1 MLLPPGIALR
11 WLCPLISVRIKTVRT
26 LFSDNIQELGSGCL
40 LLRQPFLLFRDKL
53 RKMSQDIRNIAIIAH
68 VDHGKTTLVDAM
80 LKQSGIF
87 RSNQAVIERVMDSN
101 DLERE
106 RGITILAKN
115 TALFFHDTKINIVD
129 TPGHSDFGGEVE
141 RALRMVDGVVMLVD
155 ASEGPLP
162 QTRYV
167 LQKALASKLPP
178 IVVLNKIDRP
188 DARPKEVLDEI
199 YDLFIDLD
207 ATEDQLDFPV
217 IYTNAREGIA
227 HREPGDSSKDLLPLF
242 EAIVNKIAAPPGDP
256 EGNLKIQVMN
266 LDYSEFLGRIAIG
279 RVFNGTMRRGETVSI
294 RKLDGKLVSTRI
306 TKLYT
311 FRGLERD
318 EAEAVGAGDLVAIA
332 GVEGIQIGEGI
343 TSNDAPCEFEPL
355 LIDEPTLAMIF
366 TVNSSPLS
374 GREGSYLTSR
384 DLRDR
389 LAKELLTN
397 VSIRVEDTDTP
408 ESFRVLGRGEL
419 QLAILIETMR
429 REGFELMVGKPEIV
443 VRTENGKRLEPL
455 ERLVID
461 VPESF
466 IGIILETV
474 GSRRGEMMKMSNHGS
489 GRVRLDFKI
498 PSRGLIGLRSQLLTD
513 TRGTALIHS
522 IFEGWV
528 DYGGEMALRPTGA
541 LVADRSGPSTAFALW
556 NTQERGELFIGP
568 AEEVYE
574 GMIVG
579 ENSREQDMDV
589 NVTKEKKQTNM
600 RSSSADEAI
609 RLIPHRQLSLEQ
621 AIEFIADD
629 EFVEITPKSI
639 RLRKKVL
646 QANRR
651 PRRWQEI
658 RASNAAP
665 GKG

>member
-1 MLLPPGIALR
+1 M
-11 WLCPLISVRIKTVRT
+11 T
-26 LFSDNIQELGSGCL
+26 QE
-40 LLRQPFLLFRDKL
+40 
-53 RKMSQDIRNIAIIAH
+53 IRNIAIIAH

-80 LKQSGIF
+80 LRQSGIF
-87 RSNQAVIERVMDSN
+87 RANQEMVDRVMDSN

-141 RALRMVDGVVMLVD
+141 RALRMVDGVVLLVD

-167 LQKALASKLPP
+167 LQKALTAKLPP
-178 IVVLNKIDRP
+178 VIVLNKIDRT
-188 DARPKEVLDEI
+188 DARAAEVLDEI

-217 IYTNAREGIA
+217 VYTNARDGVA
-227 HREPGDSSKDLLPLF
+227 HRAIGDASRDLQPLF
-242 EAIVNKIAAPPGDP
+242 EAIVKNIPAPSGDP
-256 EGNLKIQVMN
+256 EGTLQIQVMN

-279 RVFNGTMRRGETVSI
+279 RVFNGTLNRGAEVGIS
-294 RKLDGKLVSTRI
+294 KLSGKTDPTRI
-306 TKLYT
+306 TKLFT

-318 EAEAVGAGDLVAIA
+318 EAETVAAGDIVAIA
-332 GVEGIQIGEGI
+332 GVEGIQIGE
-343 TSNDAPCEFEPL
+343 SVVDLANPAPLEPL
-355 LIDEPTLAMIF
+355 TIDEPTLAMIF
-366 TVNSSPLS
+366 TVNSGPLS
-374 GREGSYLTSR
+374 GREGNYLTSR

-389 LAKELLTN
+389 LQKELLTN

-443 VRTENGKRLEPL
+443 VRTESGRKLEPL
-455 ERLVID
+455 ERLVVD
-461 VPESF
+461 VPETF
-466 IGIILETV
+466 IGIILETL
-474 GSRRGEMMKMSNHGS
+474 GSRRGEMTKMHNHGS
-489 GRVRLDFKI
+489 GRVRMDFKI

-522 IFEGWV
+522 IFDGWIE
-528 DYGGEMALRPTGA
+528 YGGDMALRPTGA
-541 LVADRSGPSTAFALW
+541 LVADRGGVSTAFALW
-556 NTQERGELFIGP
+556 NLQERGELFVGP
-568 AEEVYE
+568 AIDVYE

-609 RLIPHRQLSLEQ
+609 RLIPHKQLSLEQ

-629 EFVEITPKSI
+629 EYVEVTPKSI

-646 QANRR
+646 QSNKR

-658 RASNAAP
+658 RASQEAA
-665 GKG
+665 G